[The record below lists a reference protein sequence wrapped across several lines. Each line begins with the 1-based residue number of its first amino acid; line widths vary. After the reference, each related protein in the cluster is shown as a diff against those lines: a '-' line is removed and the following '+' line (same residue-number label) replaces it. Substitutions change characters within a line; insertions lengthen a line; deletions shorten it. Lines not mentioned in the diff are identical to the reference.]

1 MSLETPPS
9 RNDLKTRLLAAL
21 GDGAVTVDGLAA
33 FDELHIGGRVAT
45 RHLAGALR
53 LEPGMRVLDIG
64 SGLGGAARYLAEQSG
79 AIVTGIDL
87 DAEYCAIAALLSE
100 KVDLAGKTEFR
111 AGNALALPYSE
122 HFFDA
127 AYSLHTAMNIED
139 RAGLYKEI
147 FRVLKPGAAFVFY
160 DVLAGESG
168 EPPSYPLPWSADERN
183 SFLLTVSQADDVLA
197 AAGFEITARED
208 RTAFAMTVLERAKQ
222 EGKAGAIGLVYP
234 QDATL
239 RIANLTVAIE
249 DSRCAVWQFSCR
261 RPAAQDWKSPKT
273 V

>member
-1 MSLETPPS
+1 MSLENPSS
-9 RNDLKTRLLAAL
+9 RNDLQTRLLAVL
-21 GDGAVTVDGLAA
+21 GDGAVSVDDLAA
-33 FDELHIGGRVAT
+33 FDELHIGGRAAT

-64 SGLGGAARYLAEQSG
+64 AGLGGAARYLAEQSG

-87 DAEYCAIAALLSE
+87 DAEYCAIATLFSE
-100 KVDLAGKTEFR
+100 KVNLAGQTEFR
-111 AGNALALPYSE
+111 AGNALALPYTE

-139 RAGLYKEI
+139 RAGLYQEI

-168 EPPSYPLPWSADERN
+168 KTPSYPLPWSADGRD
-183 SFLLTVSQADDVLA
+183 SFLLTIGQTEAVLA

-208 RTAFAMTVLERAKQ
+208 RTAFALAALERAQ
-222 EGKAGAIGLVYP
+222 QGGKAGAIGLVYP
-234 QDATL
+234 KDAPL

-261 RPAAQDWKSPKT
+261 RPAAQD
-273 V
+273 